1 MNVLPRAYFHRARC
15 CRDDAGLRV
24 SHIYVVC
31 APPADA
37 VYAETRVESVR
48 SPPPL
53 RSISRHLCGIGCGV
67 RRVECARPVG
77 VPWPRRGGGGQVAV
91 AAVRPRPHGG
101 AEARRGASGPRW
113 PRRGPG
119 LGREREMPDAA
130 RAAALSRRA
139 YEAATG
145 RCLGGV
151 GTVSPVKRLGAWG
164 LCGLCAAVGR
174 GRCVR
179 CGR

>member
-1 MNVLPRAYFHRARC
+1 MYYPVHISTGLGGVETMLVYVYRISMGCVPPRRMRCTQSRVCEACGRAVAAPWRGG
-15 CRDDAGLRV
+15 AGGRGRGT
-24 SHIYVVC
+24 
-31 APPADA
+31 AAA
-37 VYAETRVESVR
+37 GMA
-48 SPPPL
+48 
-53 RSISRHLCGIGCGV
+53 
-67 RRVECARPVG
+67 A
-77 VPWPRRGGGGQVAV
+77 PRRGGGRAD
-91 AAVRPRPHGG
+91 
-101 AEARRGASGPRW
+101 RG
-113 PRRGPG
+113 GPG

-145 RCLGGV
+145 RGLGGV